1 MNIKRFG
8 KIALIVSFAALM
20 TACSKVPPG
29 YVGVKVEL
37 LGGDKGVDSYELG
50 VGRYWIGVNEELY
63 LFPTFM
69 QNYTWTASSHEG
81 KPADES
87 LSFQTADGN
96 VANADVGIS
105 YQFEANKVTSIFQTY
120 RRGAEE
126 ITDTFLR
133 NMVRDALVAESSNK
147 SIEYV
152 YGAGKA
158 ELIKNVQADVQAQV
172 KDIGIKI
179 DKIYWIGEIRL
190 PKNIVD
196 SINAKNSATQ
206 LAQQRE
212 NEIAQTTAEAKKVV
226 VEAQGKADSILL
238 TAQAQAKANKIIS
251 ESLTPEFLKYK
262 TIEKWTGNMPMAM
275 LPNSSVPFV
284 EIPFEKPNTSPL
296 IKNMDSKVC
305 EYNNNPPCDP

>member
-1 MNIKRFG
+1 MKRFG
-8 KIALIVSFAALM
+8 KIALLVSVAALLG
-20 TACSKVPPG
+20 ACSKVPPG

-50 VGRYWIGVNEELY
+50 VGRYWIGWNEELF

-81 KPADES
+81 KPVDES
-87 LSFQTADGN
+87 LSFQTADGM
-96 VANADVGIS
+96 VANADIGIS

-120 RRGAEE
+120 RRGADE

-147 SIEYV
+147 TIEYV

-172 KDIGIKI
+172 REIGIKI

-190 PKNIVD
+190 PTQVIN
-196 SINAKNSATQ
+196 SINSKNAANQ

-212 NEIAQTTAEAKKVV
+212 NEIAQTAAEAKKVV
-226 VEAQGKADSILL
+226 VEAGGRADSILL
-238 TAQAQAKANKIIS
+238 TAKAQAEANKIIA
-251 ESLTPEFLKYK
+251 ESLTPELVKFKALD
-262 TIEKWTGNMPMAM
+262 KWDGRLPTTM
-275 LPNSSVPFV
+275 LPNTAVPFV
-284 EIPFEKPNTSPL
+284 DITSNGSTVSPL
-296 IKNMDSKVC
+296 IRDT
-305 EYNNNPPCDP
+305 EH